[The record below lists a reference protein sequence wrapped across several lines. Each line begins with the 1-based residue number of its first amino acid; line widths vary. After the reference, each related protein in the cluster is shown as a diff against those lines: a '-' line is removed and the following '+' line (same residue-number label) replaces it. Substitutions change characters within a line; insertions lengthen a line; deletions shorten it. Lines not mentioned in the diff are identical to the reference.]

1 MGDRVSSSLYIAVV
15 WIDGDLLHNFWNW
28 RTKATT
34 KADPGMPAERA
45 IGIDLAGIAGNDTS
59 VAQVVRDNDE
69 LRASIAYP
77 QPLAANING
86 EEAAGPVLG
95 ADAALLAGWLQE
107 DPERPV
113 AFDCPIDVQGL
124 VSPSDV
130 DYVWQVRLRPIDHLL
145 NAMAPLGSWLGIVVA
160 RCRCTLAYGNLS
172 QQLGRSIF
180 ETYPKT
186 ILERLGLTA
195 VKRWS
200 ATLFPN
206 APPEVNAQDE
216 EAMGQV
222 LDLLDN
228 LHVGVEDQLNLSDHD
243 LDAILCAIPLLS
255 DEMVDEDAITE
266 ELRQAY
272 PGMRFRAPRGFVLI
286 PEETEVWWNTL
297 LLDRRHLDDPPA
309 MAVPVN
315 QEGLAVDPPHGV
327 EGDTCDDPQCR
338 LYGQPVGV
346 KQCPFCEWVKQDQQT
361 WGGTDAHFARCPDK
375 PADLTWNEFKAGICQ
390 QHWPT

>member
-1 MGDRVSSSLYIAVV
+1 
-15 WIDGDLLHNFWNW
+15 
-28 RTKATT
+28 
-34 KADPGMPAERA
+34 MPAERA

-69 LRASIAYP
+69 LRASIADP

-86 EEAAGPVLG
+86 AEAAGPVLS

-124 VSPSDV
+124 ASPSDV
-130 DYVWQVRLRPIDHLL
+130 DYVWQLRLRPIDHLL
-145 NAMAPLGSWLGIVVA
+145 NALAPLGSLLGIVVA

-172 QQLGRSIF
+172 HQLGRSIF
-180 ETYPKT
+180 ETYPKA

-195 VKRWS
+195 VKKWS

-206 APPEVNAQDE
+206 APPEVNANAPGRNAEQE
-216 EAMGQV
+216 EVATGHV
-222 LDLLDN
+222 LDLLDR
-228 LHVGVEDQLNLSDHD
+228 LHVGVVQEQLNLSDHD

-272 PGMRFRAPRGFVLI
+272 PGMQFRAPRGFVVL
-286 PEETEVWWNTL
+286 PEETEVWWDTL

-309 MAVPVN
+309 MAIPVN
-315 QEGLAVDPPHGV
+315 QERPPVDPPHGV
-327 EGDTCDDPQCR
+327 EVNTCDDRQCL

-375 PADLTWNEFKAGICQ
+375 PADLTWNEFKARVCQ